1 MKLNEQ
7 QLGQKQLEESL
18 DNIGVTKSH
27 KLIILLILAGVMFD
41 VFEQNTIGLI
51 GPLLKE
57 YWGISPAEIGMLNTV
72 TFIFAAIGRVT
83 SGYFS
88 DLFGRR
94 VMLRFN
100 IAFFAIGS
108 IMCAFSPSYGF
119 LLFSR
124 AVVGFGL
131 GGEISTAVTILS
143 EFCSTRFRGTA
154 VGLVNVGGGGMANML
169 APAVALGVFTL
180 IPGEGNWRYLYVT
193 LFIPT
198 LIIFYFRKYVP
209 ESPRF
214 LLSKG
219 KVAETNKVLS
229 ILASGKLSGNILTHD
244 YITAKVPEVQVGS
257 RLAIWKGIFQGKLL
271 FRTLIIGIA
280 VSMAYGSQISVLS
293 LMPTILVEKGLTIEK
308 SFTFTIIMQSG
319 SLIGAITAAVLG
331 YYIPRKRVLM
341 LGAILAASMALC
353 FGFVADSMFLVILF
367 GALFQFSVLLL
378 NTTLWMYAPE
388 LYPTRFRGFGTA
400 FILALGSAAGSI
412 APIFAGRILNSS
424 GDIGGITGM
433 FSMIAIFYVI
443 LFTAVI
449 FAQETFG
456 KPVE

>member
-1 MKLNEQ
+1 MSKDA
-7 QLGQKQLEESL
+7 QKQGQEQLENSL
-18 DNIGVTKSH
+18 DTIGVTKSH
-27 KLIILLILAGVMFD
+27 KVILILILAGVMFD

-57 YWGISPAEIGMLNTV
+57 YWGITPEKIGLLNTV
-72 TFIFAAIGRVT
+72 TFIFAAIGRIT

-88 DLFGRR
+88 DLYGRR

-100 IAFFAIGS
+100 IGFFAIGS
-108 IMCAFSPSYGF
+108 VLCAISPNYGF

-154 VGLVNVGGGGMANML
+154 VGLVNVGGGGLANML
-169 APAVALGVFTL
+169 APAIALGVFTL
-180 IPGEGNWRYLYVT
+180 IPTEGNWRYLYVT
-193 LFIPT
+193 LFVPT
-198 LIIFYFRKYVP
+198 LIIFYFRKYIP
-209 ESPRF
+209 ESPRY

-219 KVAETNKVLS
+219 KVEETNKVLS
-229 ILASGKLSGNILTHD
+229 ILSSGKLSYQGNTTP
-244 YITAKVPEVQVGS
+244 YITAQVPKIEMES
-257 RLAIWKGIFQGKLL
+257 RLMIWKGIFQGKLL
-271 FRTLIIGIA
+271 IRTIIIGIA

-308 SFTFTIIMQSG
+308 SFTFTIIMQTG
-319 SLIGAITAAVLG
+319 SLLGAITAAWLG
-331 YYIPRKRVLM
+331 YYVPRKRVLM
-341 LGAILAASMALC
+341 LGATLATAMALC
-353 FGFVADSMFLVILF
+353 FAFVANSMFQVILF
-367 GALFQFSVLLL
+367 GAFFQFSVLLL

-388 LYPTRFRGFGTA
+388 LYPTKFRGFGTA
-400 FILALGSAAGSI
+400 FILALGSCAGSL
-412 APIFAGRILNSS
+412 APIFAGKILKFD
-424 GDIGGITGM
+424 GAYGGIPGM
-433 FSMIAIFYVI
+433 FTMIAIFYVI
-443 LFTAVI
+443 LFTSVL